1 MTTQQLPQSPDW
13 IDLYRLMIIMNTMNT
28 QTWFKCLLTVPL
40 LLTSSCTF
48 KTDKPDGSGTIECTQ
63 IRLAPEVA
71 GRITSLLINEGTT
84 VTNGQIIATIDP
96 LTYKFRYDEA
106 RAALA
111 QGQAQRDLM
120 LAGSRDEDIQRA
132 RAQVREAKAT
142 ADAAATDA
150 QRMVT
155 LLTQNSVTQK
165 QRDDAA
171 TALERASAS
180 LAAADQQLTRLIKG
194 NRQEEIRAS
203 QAAVEVAQARL
214 SQAEKALADCTVK
227 STATGT
233 ITTKNIEQGEMVM
246 IGTPLATL
254 SQLDEVWL
262 SLYLPETKLPTV
274 KLGQKAHIKVDGD
287 PMRYEGLI
295 TFISS
300 EAEFTPRNVQTPDE
314 RTKLVYRIKITLPNP
329 RNVFK
334 PGMPADGYL

>member
-1 MTTQQLPQSPDW
+1 
-13 IDLYRLMIIMNTMNT
+13 MNAHTRIT
-28 QTWFKCLLTVPL
+28 YLLAIPTL
-40 LLTSSCTF
+40 LCNSCTF
-48 KTDKPDGSGTIECTQ
+48 NTEEPDGSGTIECTQ

-71 GRITSLLINEGTT
+71 GRITSLRISEGASI
-84 VTNGQIIATIDP
+84 TNGQVVAIIDP
-96 LTYKFRYDEA
+96 TLFQFRCEEA

-111 QGQAQRDLM
+111 QAQAQRDLM

-132 RAQVREAKAT
+132 RAQVREAKAN
-142 ADAAATDA
+142 ANAATTDA
-150 QRMVT
+150 QRMET
-155 LLTQNSVTQK
+155 LLTQNSATQK
-165 QRDDAA
+165 QRDDAV

-180 LAAADQQLTRLIKG
+180 LAAAEQQLSRLIKG

-203 QAAVEVAQARL
+203 QATAELAQARL
-214 SQAEKALADCTVK
+214 AQAEKALADCTVK
-227 STATGT
+227 SPATGT

-246 IGTPLATL
+246 VGTPLATL

-274 KLGQKAHIKVDGD
+274 KIGQKAHIKVDGD
-287 PMRYEGLI
+287 PLRYEGII

-329 RNVFK
+329 KNVFK